1 MKKGRN
7 WPCFEGTAASRSV
20 SRSEVF
26 ADGCKEGAD
35 YDLLSAVHFS
45 HQLSLLREDMLGEL
59 RNDLQVALGSK
70 YTPLTESLLLS
81 KRHTRFKASSGH
93 WALVDKLRS
102 ERPELSQKLATAFD
116 DYCGDDIFIAS
127 LTRSSFQGD
136 IGFMAAPE
144 RFNVLISR
152 TRTAVD

>member
-1 MKKGRN
+1 
-7 WPCFEGTAASRSV
+7 
-20 SRSEVF
+20 EVF

-81 KRHTRFKASSGH
+81 KRHTVSRQAVVIGHWSTSSGVKGPNCPRSLLQRSMTI
-93 WALVDKLRS
+93 AL
-102 ERPELSQKLATAFD
+102 
-116 DYCGDDIFIAS
+116 GDDIFIAS

-152 TRTAVD
+152 TRTAAD